1 MAGLTRQKGSQFWQ
15 AIFYDGTGKKI
26 RRTTKAS
33 NRKAA
38 QKIADQWEDLEK
50 QGAKGRLV
58 EAQARKVVSE
68 ILERHTGEPLH
79 FHTTA
84 DWFDEWLAGKKGS
97 VEKRT
102 YDRYLQVTR
111 DFRAHLG
118 DRAKLSIA
126 AVTVKDVRSFRD
138 ELKKTGLS
146 AVTVNQTVR
155 KMLAGPFIA
164 AKNLG
169 YIHINPCIAVEPL
182 QEEAAGSREPFTPD
196 QVTKLLNAAGN
207 EWKGVILLGYYTSL
221 RLRDITEL
229 EWSAVHGETLKIRPS
244 KTKRTGKTVTIPL
257 HACFMRWLQKQTR
270 GIAKAKL
277 FPSLAGKPTGGQW
290 ALSGLFAK
298 LMEKA
303 EVKGQ
308 ILRKGGGKGRQTS
321 SLSFHSLR
329 HTMISELANAG
340 VSAELRKK
348 LAGHSDDKSHAAYTH
363 HELETM
369 RAAVQKLP
377 ELTYDQ
383 D

>member
-1 MAGLTRQKGSQFWQ
+1 MAGLTRQKESKYWQ
-15 AIFYDGTGKKI
+15 AIFYDGEGKKI
-26 RRTTKAS
+26 RRSTKLTD
-33 NRKAA
+33 RKEA
-38 QKIADQWEDLEK
+38 QRLADKWEDLEK
-50 QGAKGRLV
+50 AGKKGRLV

-79 FHTTA
+79 FHSTA
-84 DWFDEWLAGKKGS
+84 AWFDEWLAGKKGT

-102 YDRYLQVTR
+102 HDRYTQVTR

-118 DRAKLSIA
+118 DKAKLTIA

-155 KMLAGPFIA
+155 KMLSAPFIA

-169 YIHINPCIAVEPL
+169 YIQTNPCTAVEPL
-182 QEEAAGSREPFTPD
+182 QEDAAGGREPFTPK
-196 QVTKLLNAAGN
+196 QVVDLLKAADN
-207 EWKGVILLGYYTSL
+207 EWRGVILLGYYTSL

-229 EWSAVHGETLKIRPS
+229 EWSAVHGQTLKIKPA
-244 KTKRTGKTVTIPL
+244 KTKRMGKTVTIPL
-257 HACFMRWLQKQTR
+257 HQTFLQWLKKQPR
-270 GIAKAKL
+270 GIGKAKL
-277 FPSLAGKPTGGQW
+277 FPSLAGRPTGGQW
-290 ALSGLFAK
+290 ALSGTFAR

-303 EVKGQ
+303 GVKGQ
-308 ILRKGGGKGRQTS
+308 ILRAGGGKGRKTS